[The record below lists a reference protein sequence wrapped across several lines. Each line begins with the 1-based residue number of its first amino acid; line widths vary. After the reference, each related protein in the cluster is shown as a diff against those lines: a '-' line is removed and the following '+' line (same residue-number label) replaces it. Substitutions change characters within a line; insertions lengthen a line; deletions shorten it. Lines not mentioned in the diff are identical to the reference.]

1 VAGECAIVLVS
12 HYRADD
18 RDLAR
23 ADGRSPSD
31 SRQRASGHDA
41 RARRVRARQNDF
53 YTFEQRNLI
62 MRRSILA
69 LALVL
74 VTANLAAQ
82 GPPPMGGPPP
92 GMRPGSGPGPD
103 DWSRNFF
110 PPELVMQH
118 QTEIG
123 LQDSQRAALT
133 SAIQA
138 AQGKF
143 MDMQWKL
150 SAEGEKM
157 GRLLQGTQVDE
168 AAVLD
173 EVDRILNMEREI
185 KKAQISLMVRIKNTL
200 TAEQQKKLADIR
212 SRMG

>member
-1 VAGECAIVLVS
+1 
-12 HYRADD
+12 
-18 RDLAR
+18 
-23 ADGRSPSD
+23 
-31 SRQRASGHDA
+31 
-41 RARRVRARQNDF
+41 
-53 YTFEQRNLI
+53 

-69 LALVL
+69 LAFLL
-74 VTANLAAQ
+74 VTGNLAAQ
-82 GPPPMGGPPP
+82 GPPPMGGRPP
-92 GMRPGSGPGPD
+92 GPGQGQGPE
-103 DWSRNFF
+103 DWGRNFF

-118 QTEIG
+118 QSEIG

-133 SAIQA
+133 SAIQQ

-168 AAVLD
+168 AQVLD
-173 EVDRILNMEREI
+173 EVDRILAMEREI

-200 TAEQQKKLADIR
+200 TPTQQAKLAEIR
-212 SRMG
+212 GRMG